1 MDLQSSG
8 TGWEVDLLLIC
19 AAPPVADGTETA
31 SLFASLGTE
40 VLPDEDLELAEAE
53 EGRQNG
59 AAAAAHGSDRDDYSS
74 DGDGDAS
81 GRPGPSTG
89 RLRHRSCGGGNG
101 DADGGLAAAAGVRAE
116 ALLPAAADQQDGGG
130 GEAGGAPLSGQKGDA
145 KILRELFE
153 GSGVRGAI
161 DHSKVEG
168 EKEAG
173 KVVGQ

>member
-1 MDLQSSG
+1 MS
-8 TGWEVDLLLIC
+8 LLLILC
-19 AAPPVADGTETA
+19 KAPPAADGTETA

-40 VLPDEDLELAEAE
+40 VLPDEDPELAEAQ
-53 EGRQNG
+53 EGQQNG
-59 AAAAAHGSDRDDYSS
+59 AAAAAHGSDRDDFSS
-74 DGDGDAS
+74 DGDGDVDR

-89 RLRHRSCGGGNG
+89 RLRRRSSVGGGNV

-116 ALLPAAADQQDGGG
+116 ALLPAAADGQQDGGD

-168 EKEAG
+168 ERGPSKRDG
-173 KVVGQ
+173 